1 LRILAANLLTSI
13 KTPVA
18 IENMLKHCTLVGVF
32 LLFAS
37 ASFATMTLVSYPT
50 NFFTVIQASSTTTAP
65 TIYAGRTSSSIYCT
79 GPQCDS
85 CTGMASN
92 FNSANGTGTS
102 FTPPASGQYT
112 TCSVKETHAADTMSL
127 TVSSN
132 YSGGVPGAQ
141 MYIQSAGGTTSSVT
155 ITGVLFNGSSLT
167 FAIPWSDIC
176 QAASGDATCSTSF
189 PSTALNIGWGSA
201 GATLTEY
208 VTLQVAFR
216 YVAQSPNYASWCFG
230 TNFSGTYQNDEG
242 FCYFTAYPG
251 DSKAYIFPTAYTAA
265 SYVVPD
271 LSDYQGNDA
280 SASATD
286 LSAMTYAGVAV
297 FYSTNQTQFTTATP
311 HQTMSF
317 ASTTSGTAV
326 GGSLSP
332 KYITG
337 LTNGTPYYMTIASID
352 QAGILTF
359 FSDPNTSTPTVA
371 LGYPMTFTTQVV
383 PPEGN
388 SQAVIPEPVEGL
400 LNGQSCFI
408 ATAAYGS
415 VMAPEVETFRQFRGK
430 FLLKSKAGRWFVRTY
445 YKLSPP
451 LADFIAH
458 NDGLRFLARA
468 ILLPLLAFV
477 KISLAFGLA
486 PTFFS
491 LILAAFLIWIY
502 LRWGRTPRWTGDER

>member
-1 LRILAANLLTSI
+1 LPQYTLKLRILAANLLTSI

-50 NFFTVIQASSTTTAP
+50 NFFTVVQATTTTTAP
-65 TIYAGRTSSSIYCT
+65 TIYAGQTSSSAACT
-79 GPQCDS
+79 AAGIITPLCDS
-85 CTGMASN
+85 CALMNSDITASSGSTTYPTTGAS
-92 FNSANGTGTS
+92 TV
-102 FTPPASGQYT
+102 
-112 TCSVKETHAADTMSL
+112 CSVKETRSTDTLNLSL
-127 TVSSN
+127 SSN
-132 YSGGVPGAQ
+132 YSGGVPAAQ
-141 MYIQSAGGTTSSVT
+141 IYIQGASGTNTTAVAVT
-155 ITGVLFNGSSLT
+155 NAIFNGTSANVL
-167 FAIPWSDIC
+167 IPWSQIC
-176 QAASGDATCSTSF
+176 QAIIGDSACKTSF
-189 PSTALNIGWGSA
+189 SSTALNIGWGNS
-201 GATLTEY
+201 GSATLTEY
-208 VTLQVAFR
+208 VTLQIAFR
-216 YVAQSPNYASWCFG
+216 YVDSSPGWSDWCGPSF
-230 TNFSGTYQNDEG
+230 NGTYQYSDEG

-251 DSKAYIFPTAYTAA
+251 DSKAYIFPTANTTDGYA
-265 SYVVPD
+265 VPD
-271 LSDYQGNDA
+271 LTAGGTPTSTDA
-280 SASATD
+280 
-286 LSAMTYAGVAV
+286 SAMTYAGVAV
-297 FYSTNQTQFTTATP
+297 FFSTNSAQFTTATP
-311 HQTMSF
+311 HQTMTF
-317 ASTTSGTAV
+317 PATATGVIPGGT
-326 GGSLSP
+326 LTP
-332 KYITG
+332 KYISG
-337 LTNGTPYYMTIASID
+337 LTNGIPYYMSIASVD

-359 FSDPNTSTPTVA
+359 FSQPSA
-371 LGYPMTFTTQVV
+371 ETFTTQVV

-388 SQAVIPEPVEGL
+388 SQAAIPEPVEGL

-477 KISLAFGLA
+477 KMSLAFGLA

>member
-1 LRILAANLLTSI
+1 
-13 KTPVA
+13 
-18 IENMLKHCTLVGVF
+18 
-32 LLFAS
+32 
-37 ASFATMTLVSYPT
+37 MTLVSYPT

-65 TIYAGRTSSSIYCT
+65 TIYAGRTSSSPACS

-85 CTGMASN
+85 CTGMAAN
-92 FNSANGTGTS
+92 FDSANGSGTPL
-102 FTPPASGQYT
+102 TPPESGQFT

-132 YSGGVPGAQ
+132 LAGGVPNSQ
-141 MYIQSAGGTTSSVT
+141 MYIQSTGGTTSSFP
-155 ITGVLFNGSSLT
+155 IPGVFFNGSSLT
-167 FAIPWSDIC
+167 FTIPWSLIC
-176 QAASGDATCSTSF
+176 EAAIGDLNCSTSF
-189 PSTALNIGWGSA
+189 PSTPLNIGWGSA
-201 GATLTEY
+201 GAALTEY
-208 VTLQVAFR
+208 VTLQIAFR
-216 YVAQSPNYASWCFG
+216 YVAQSPNYASWCFTG
-230 TNFSGTYQNDEG
+230 TGATFNGTYQNDEG

-265 SYVVPD
+265 TYVVPD
-271 LSDYQGNDA
+271 LSYPSG
-280 SASATD
+280 TD
-286 LSAMTYAGVAV
+286 NSQSGADPSGMTYGGVAV
-297 FYSTNQTQFTTATP
+297 FYSTNQSQFTTATP
-311 HQTMSF
+311 HQTMTF
-317 ASTTSGTAV
+317 ASTTAGTAV

-337 LTNGTPYYMTIASID
+337 LTNGTPYYMTIASVD

-359 FSDPNTSTPTVA
+359 FSDPNPATMT
-371 LGYPMTFTTQVV
+371 LGYPMSFTTQVV
-383 PPEGN
+383 PPEGS

-458 NDGLRFLARA
+458 NDGLRFGARA

-477 KISLAFGLA
+477 KMSLAFGLA

-502 LRWGRTPRWTGDER
+502 LRWGRRQRWTGDER